1 MAKLPIDVKKII
13 HAEEIDNLDKVMT
26 CINTIPSTSNTLKK
40 LVVDKSF
47 HTSYIKKWFNDK
59 EDMIIEIFSVY
70 VVPLLKKI
78 NHPSLLQEWKPNID
92 ALAYEKILMITYIT
106 LLIKKKLIVMI
117 ASYTG
122 QPQ

>member
-1 MAKLPIDVKKII
+1 
-13 HAEEIDNLDKVMT
+13 
-26 CINTIPSTSNTLKK
+26 
-40 LVVDKSF
+40 
-47 HTSYIKKWFNDK
+47 
-59 EDMIIEIFSVY
+59 MIIEIFSVY

-92 ALAYEKILMITYIT
+92 ASAYEKHIYDNLYKTSD
-106 LLIKKKLIVMI
+106 KKKLIVMI